1 VELQAAVKITGLLV
15 PEGKLHTLTNLSLFM
30 RTVIPRAVSLS
41 PSIHYDSRRI
51 SKMIYC
57 ARCGSRYPA
66 NAKIWKCSCKGE
78 LEYQAEEKDSIL
90 PSESLALPV
99 HSIWRYREA
108 LPPLEDKDIVSLGE
122 GLTPII
128 SARCHGF
135 PVWFKLDFLCPT
147 GSYKDRGSS
156 VMISCLKQMGIT
168 SVVEDSSG
176 NAGASVAAYAGR
188 AGMECTIFV
197 PSGTSPAKL
206 TQIRAYGARIKAIS
220 GTRQDVAEACQRA
233 IEEDCNRQA
242 FYASHNW
249 NPFFL
254 EGMKTLAYEI
264 FEQCEMGKLMPD
276 WVIVP
281 AGYGSV
287 ALGAY
292 GGFVNLMSWGR
303 LSKLPRLIVVQAENC
318 APVYQAYVRGEME
331 VSPIRGTK
339 TVAEGIACS
348 NPIRG
353 AQILSAA
360 RDSGGFVMAVS
371 EEEINSA
378 AMELAKDGIFVEP
391 TSAVVAA
398 ALGRLISGGV
408 IGKNDVA
415 LGILTG
421 IGLKAGYYYDTI
433 I

>member
-1 VELQAAVKITGLLV
+1 
-15 PEGKLHTLTNLSLFM
+15 
-30 RTVIPRAVSLS
+30 
-41 PSIHYDSRRI
+41 
-51 SKMIYC
+51 MIFC

-66 NAKIWKCSCKGE
+66 DARIWRCSCRGE
-78 LEYQAEEKDSIL
+78 LEYRSQGKDGI
-90 PSESLALPV
+90 PPPESLALRA

-108 LPPLEDKDIVSLGE
+108 LPHLEDKSIVTLGE
-122 GLTPII
+122 GFTPII
-128 SARCHGF
+128 TANCHGF

-156 VMISCLKQMGIT
+156 VMMSHLKQMGIK

-188 AGMECTIFV
+188 AGMQCTIFV
-197 PSGTSPAKL
+197 PSDTSPAKL
-206 TQIRAYGARIKAIS
+206 TQIRAYGATIKAIS
-220 GTRQDVAEACQRA
+220 GTRQDVAEACQEA
-233 IEEDCNRQA
+233 VEEDSNGQT

-264 FEQCEMGKLMPD
+264 FEQCERSRLMPD

-292 GGFVNLMSWGR
+292 RGFVNLMNWGR
-303 LSKLPRLIVVQAENC
+303 LGRLRLPRLVVVQAENC
-318 APVYQAYVRGEME
+318 APVYQAYLRGETR
-331 VSPIRGTK
+331 VSPVRGTK

-353 AQILSAA
+353 AQILNAA
-360 RDSGGFVMAVS
+360 RDSGGFVMAVT
-371 EEEINSA
+371 EDEINLA
-378 AMELAKDGIFVEP
+378 ALELAKDGIFVEP
-391 TSAVVAA
+391 TSAVVGA
-398 ALGRLISGGV
+398 ALGRLIGGGI
-408 IGKNDVA
+408 IGGNDVA

-421 IGLKAGYYYDTI
+421 IGLKAGYYYDSI
-433 I
+433 HLR

>member
-1 VELQAAVKITGLLV
+1 
-15 PEGKLHTLTNLSLFM
+15 
-30 RTVIPRAVSLS
+30 
-41 PSIHYDSRRI
+41 
-51 SKMIYC
+51 MIYC

-66 NAKIWKCSCKGE
+66 DTKIWHCSCKGE
-78 LEYQAEEKDSIL
+78 LEYQGQEKDSIL
-90 PSESLALPV
+90 PPESLALRG

-108 LPPLEDKDIVSLGE
+108 LPHLEDKDIVSLGE
-122 GLTPII
+122 GFTPII
-128 SARCHGF
+128 AANHHGF

-156 VMISCLKQMGIT
+156 VMISCLKKIGAK

-188 AGMECTIFV
+188 AGMKCRIFV
-197 PSGTSPAKL
+197 PSDTSPAKL
-206 TQIRAYGARIKAIS
+206 TQIRAYGARIEAIS

-233 IEEDCNRQA
+233 VEEDCDGET

-264 FEQCEMGKLMPD
+264 SEQCERSKLMPD

-287 ALGAY
+287 VLGAH
-292 GGFVNLMSWGR
+292 GGFVNLMNWGK
-303 LSKLPRLIVVQAENC
+303 LSKLPRLVIVQAENC
-318 APVYQAYVRGEME
+318 APVFQAYLRGETR

-378 AMELAKDGIFVEP
+378 AMALAKDGIFVEP
-391 TSAVVAA
+391 TSAVVGA
-398 ALGRLISGGV
+398 ALGRLIGGGI

-421 IGLKAGYYYDTI
+421 IGLKASYYYDNIHLT
-433 I
+433 